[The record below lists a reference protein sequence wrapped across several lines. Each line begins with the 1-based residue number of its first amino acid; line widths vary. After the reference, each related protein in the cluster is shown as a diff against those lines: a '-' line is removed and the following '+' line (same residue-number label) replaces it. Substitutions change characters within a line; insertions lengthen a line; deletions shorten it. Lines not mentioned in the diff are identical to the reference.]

1 MKKKMG
7 GILLLLASL
16 VIIFTL
22 PTAYAGEN
30 HKARQRG
37 HGLEKKIL
45 HKLHLVIANR
55 DELNLSDTQVAKSK
69 ELKIKLKKDLISR
82 KAEID
87 LIGVDIKCELW
98 DDVIDKKA
106 ISNLIDQKYELK
118 KAKAKSLV
126 EALVKLKSILTEE
139 QEKKL
144 KDIRHRR
151 HRVKHKDS

>member
-7 GILLLLASL
+7 GILLLLACL

-22 PTAYAGEN
+22 PMAYAGEN
-30 HKARQRG
+30 HQARQRG

-45 HKLHLVIANR
+45 HKLHLVIANQ

-69 ELKIKLKKDLISR
+69 ELKIKIKKDLISR
-82 KAEID
+82 NAEID
-87 LIGVDIKCELW
+87 VIGVDMKSKLW

-106 ISNLIDQKYELK
+106 ISKLIGQKYELK

-126 EALVKLKSILTEE
+126 EALVELKSILTEE